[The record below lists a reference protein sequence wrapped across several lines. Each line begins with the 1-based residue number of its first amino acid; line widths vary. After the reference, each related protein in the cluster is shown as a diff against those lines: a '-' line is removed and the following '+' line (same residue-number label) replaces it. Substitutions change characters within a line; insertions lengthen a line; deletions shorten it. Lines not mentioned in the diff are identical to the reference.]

1 MCLLTVARSCSGTRA
16 FLTVFC
22 TGPLPYS
29 GSHCHFL
36 FLMCTLHSVLLSTD
50 DSPRHTDK
58 FACENCRFSTLSP
71 GCESK
76 PVCQMRQWQPTSPKS
91 RIVSMPCVASV
102 LPAYAKF
109 ESSTRPLT
117 LVGIRNNPGV
127 THSCFGGRLV
137 ADSSGTF
144 PLTAG
149 RCNFPVIRNG
159 SKPEVC
165 GAR

>member
-1 MCLLTVARSCSGTRA
+1 M
-16 FLTVFC
+16 
-22 TGPLPYS
+22 YS
-29 GSHCHFL
+29 GSRCHLFSCSVHTAHC
-36 FLMCTLHSVLLSTD
+36 LSTD
-50 DSPRHTDK
+50 VSPRHTDK
-58 FACENCRFSTLSP
+58 FACKNCICTCFSL
-71 GCESK
+71 GRGRQ

-109 ESSTRPLT
+109 ELSTRPLT

-137 ADSSGTF
+137 ADSSGTC

-149 RCNFPVIRNG
+149 RCNCPVIRNG